1 MGRTITIAAAAAI
14 MTLFAIS
21 ASYAREWERLGERR
35 VGFISDHDTISVGRH
50 DGKFKRLKLRVKDND
65 IELDSVKIVFGNGE
79 VEDFPF
85 RQRIRAGGE
94 SPTIDLRTPWR
105 DGRFI
110 KEVLLHYHSRPD
122 FKGQA
127 VAELWAQED

>member
-1 MGRTITIAAAAAI
+1 MFRKVTIAAAAAAL
-14 MTLFAIS
+14 TLLTMS

-35 VGFISDHDTISVGRH
+35 VGFISDHDTIGVGRR
-50 DGKFKRLKLRVKDND
+50 DGKFKRLKLRIRDND
-65 IELDSVKIVFGNGE
+65 IELDSLKIVFGNGE

-85 RQRIRAGGE
+85 HQRIRAGGE

-122 FKGQA
+122 FRGEA